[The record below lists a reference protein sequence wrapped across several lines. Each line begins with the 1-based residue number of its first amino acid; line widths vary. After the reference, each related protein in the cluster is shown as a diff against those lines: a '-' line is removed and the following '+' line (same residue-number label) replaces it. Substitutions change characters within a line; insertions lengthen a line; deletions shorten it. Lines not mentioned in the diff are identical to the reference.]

1 MIGEDVDVICIG
13 AGFAGLTAALR
24 AAEQGCSA
32 LVLERQ
38 TAAKPYNNSRV
49 TTGVFHVASNEVR
62 LGEDGLVKAIMDE
75 THNYAK
81 PELTRA
87 VARNAGRCV
96 DWLIAQGVALA
107 PEESM
112 SYVAN
117 RRHLVLVPR
126 REMKAGL
133 DWPGK
138 GGDVALEQLE
148 RRLVATGGR
157 VQRGVEVAAL
167 AMKDGRCVGVEAR
180 HDGGALT
187 YTARTV
193 VIADGGFQANPEMVR
208 GTVTPD
214 PARVRLRA
222 TASSTGDGIRM
233 AEAVGARITEL
244 GAFYGHVLA
253 REAMQDERL
262 WPYPNIDVVAT
273 AAVIVDGTGRRFVD
287 EGRGAVFV
295 TNAIAKLADPLSA
308 SVVMTP
314 KIWAEVGV
322 SGVAPPNPEM
332 TNNGGHLVEASDI
345 ASLAAAIEVPSD
357 ALAATLAAYNT
368 ALKNGAL
375 DRLAPI
381 RTQTKAKAW
390 PVEGTPYC
398 AIRVC
403 AGLTNTMGGIDIDA
417 EARVLDQAGRPIPGL
432 LAAGSSTGG
441 LEGGPNA
448 GYVGGVVKAFVL
460 GLLAGETAAQEKGR
474 QA

>member
-24 AAEQGCSA
+24 AAEAGCST

-62 LGEDGLVKAIMDE
+62 LSEDGLVKAIVDE

-81 PELTRA
+81 PDLTRA
-87 VARNAGRCV
+87 VAHNAGRCV

-107 PEESM
+107 PEDSM

-117 RRHLVLVPR
+117 RRHLVLAPR
-126 REMKAGL
+126 RAMKAGL

-138 GGDVALEQLE
+138 GGDVALETLE
-148 RRLVATGGR
+148 RLLVGADGR
-157 VQRGVEVAAL
+157 VQRGVEVTAL
-167 AMKDGRCVGVEAR
+167 KMKDGRCIGVEAR
-180 HDGGALT
+180 HDGGTLD
-187 YTARTV
+187 YGARTV
-193 VIADGGFQANPEMVR
+193 VIADGGFQANPQMIQ

-222 TASSTGDGIRM
+222 TPSATGDGIRM
-233 AEAVGARITEL
+233 AQAVGARITEL

-253 REAMQDERL
+253 REAMDDDRL

-273 AAVIVDGTGRRFVD
+273 AAVLVDGSAQRFVD

-308 SVVMTP
+308 TVVMTP
-314 KIWAEVGV
+314 KIWAEVGT

-332 TNNGGHLVEASDI
+332 TNNGGRLIEAPDL

-368 ALKNGAL
+368 ALRNGSL

-381 RTQTKAKAW
+381 RTQTKAKAH
-390 PVEGTPYC
+390 PIEGPPYC

-403 AGLTNTMGGIDIDA
+403 AGLTNTMGGIDIDGA
-417 EARVLDQAGRPIPGL
+417 ARVLDLSGRPIPGL

-441 LEGGPNA
+441 LEGGPNC

-460 GLLAGETAAQEKGR
+460 GLLAGETAAQDKGR
-474 QA
+474 Q